1 MIFTHTELIINGRPE
16 KLWRVF
22 VAAGGLCQ
30 KGASKLGGFLRSLPG
45 LLLGSPDSRSV
56 GTRCP
61 VSDSVLITDVG
72 DRRASQGDDRNE
84 EWRDV
89 GGGEAGP
96 AVVAASRA
104 GIFLPNPLTES
115 TTDQWA

>member
-1 MIFTHTELIINGRPE
+1 MIFTHTELIISGRPE
-16 KLWRVF
+16 KLWRAF
-22 VAAGGLCQ
+22 VTAGGLCQ
-30 KGASKLGGFLRSLPG
+30 KDAPELGGFLRSLPG
-45 LLLGSPDSRSV
+45 LLPGSPDSRSV
-56 GTRCP
+56 ETHCP

-96 AVVAASRA
+96 AVMAASRA
-104 GIFLPNPLTES
+104 GISLPNLLRES
-115 TTDQWA
+115 TTDQ